1 MVEFDSAAPEMI
13 SVVVYNQEVKQ
24 CKTKENTVK
33 NYQDRKWNSGV
44 GQDNSPFKSPRLPP
58 LKQRAPSNPFD
69 TSDMRGP
76 LEEALNPQVMPPV
89 PGSNR
94 VDTPP
99 MKPTTSWPNPG
110 WPKDEWSGS
119 YDQQMMNQ
127 DAMDLT
133 GIQREQAEQADRDLR
148 EQQRLHNQQMRQA
161 EIRGLQEGLERERRS
176 IPPYAG

>member
-1 MVEFDSAAPEMI
+1 MI

-24 CKTKENTVK
+24 CKAKENTVK

-58 LKQRAPSNPFD
+58 LKQRPPSNPFD

-76 LEEALNPQVMPPV
+76 LEEALNPQVMPPL
-89 PGSNR
+89 PGSDR

-99 MKPTTSWPNPG
+99 MKPTISWPSPR
-110 WPKDEWSGS
+110 WPQDEWSGS

-127 DAMDLT
+127 QATDDLD
-133 GIQREQAEQADRDLR
+133 IQREQAEQADKALR
-148 EQQRLHNQQMRQA
+148 EQQR
-161 EIRGLQEGLERERRS
+161 EREEAIQQSLYREARRLDREAHRL
-176 IPPYAG
+176 PPPHQG